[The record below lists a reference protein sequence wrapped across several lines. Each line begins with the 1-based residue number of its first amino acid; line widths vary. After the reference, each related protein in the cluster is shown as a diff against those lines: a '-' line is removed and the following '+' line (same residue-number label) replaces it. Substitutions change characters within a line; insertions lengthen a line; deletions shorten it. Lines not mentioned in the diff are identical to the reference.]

1 MARARAGQAAAEAFG
16 KVGTVTVP
24 RDANGTEA
32 AVDTPATPPAPQ
44 GPAQAVAGRDE
55 RAHLRTG
62 RAATP
67 PAKPGIGKA
76 RLQDHIF
83 ALDSAFGKLRATSDD
98 YRDALERVER
108 VVTEARRDEVDEDII
123 TSAAKRK
130 GMDVP
135 EGS

>member
-1 MARARAGQAAAEAFG
+1 MARTRASQAASAAFG

-24 RDANGTEA
+24 RDAGGDGP
-32 AVDTPATPPAPQ
+32 AVDTPEAPPVPQ
-44 GPAQAVAGRDE
+44 EPAQAVAGRD
-55 RAHLRTG
+55 AD

-67 PAKPGIGKA
+67 PAKPAISKA